1 MGNQLG
7 KRKREDASP
16 GDAHPPASCSE
27 DQPSAPVED
36 AEIEPLPRS
45 VLSRLFAI
53 RRFAPKPESPTD
65 DTPAGA
71 ATEAAPGEAASPFRH
86 LPDGVLSQI
95 FELLGLRTVAV
106 ARLMC
111 RRWRNVA
118 ETFEWR
124 NLELAVES
132 VEQLDQIASQI
143 ASGGQECGGRRWIR
157 LAPGASLRL
166 EVDRRAGVLRAS
178 DGQKSPWEAALA
190 LASACAAAS
199 GGLGEVDLTCD
210 SSGPSRSCF
219 GGLLGA
225 LAPPGGA
232 ACAALRSVSI
242 QARGLFSSYDCKG
255 LPAPAEFEPLLRP
268 FPNLEGLSLP
278 VCCTADRASAAALAQ
293 SLPRLKRLEMSV
305 GRFDAVAGL
314 ASLSS
319 LEFLQIHNE
328 AFEPPDAAPLIEGLA
343 SGPAARSLKELFCV
357 ADLSGAALRAL
368 PRLAAL
374 ESFCGP
380 LGLKADAG
388 ADDVAA
394 LGSCAALKSLAGLVA
409 ALGRSSSIADLEL
422 RLGTAETPPGA
433 TELEALAALAG
444 AARGRLSLELEV
456 DLEPGWPAQAAAALA
471 PAPPRRL
478 VLSATVSEPAM
489 EGGWLAGLAAF
500 ANCSEDIEVRVRT
513 GSDGEDGGG

>member
-1 MGNQLG
+1 
-7 KRKREDASP
+7 
-16 GDAHPPASCSE
+16 
-27 DQPSAPVED
+27 
-36 AEIEPLPRS
+36 
-45 VLSRLFAI
+45 
-53 RRFAPKPESPTD
+53 
-65 DTPAGA
+65 
-71 ATEAAPGEAASPFRH
+71 
-86 LPDGVLSQI
+86 
-95 FELLGLRTVAV
+95 
-106 ARLMC
+106 MC

-368 PRLAAL
+368 PRLTAL

-394 LGSCAALKSLAGLVA
+394 LGSCAALKSVGPLHLHSGPPGDQGRAGEQLAGLVA
-409 ALGRSSSIADLEL
+409 ALGAPPPSPTSSCASARQRRRPGHRARSA
-422 RLGTAETPPGA
+422 RGA
-433 TELEALAALAG
+433 GRRGPRAPLAG
-444 AARGRLSLELEV
+444 AGGGPRAGLAGAGRRGA
-456 DLEPGWPAQAAAALA
+456 GAGPA
-471 PAPPRRL
+471 RRL

>member
-232 ACAALRSVSI
+232 ACAALRS
-242 QARGLFSSYDCKG
+242 
-255 LPAPAEFEPLLRP
+255 
-268 FPNLEGLSLP
+268 GLSLP

>member
-1 MGNQLG
+1 
-7 KRKREDASP
+7 
-16 GDAHPPASCSE
+16 
-27 DQPSAPVED
+27 
-36 AEIEPLPRS
+36 
-45 VLSRLFAI
+45 
-53 RRFAPKPESPTD
+53 
-65 DTPAGA
+65 
-71 ATEAAPGEAASPFRH
+71 
-86 LPDGVLSQI
+86 
-95 FELLGLRTVAV
+95 
-106 ARLMC
+106 MC

-190 LASACAAAS
+190 LASA
-199 GGLGEVDLTCD
+199 
-210 SSGPSRSCF
+210 
-219 GGLLGA
+219 
-225 LAPPGGA
+225 
-232 ACAALRSVSI
+232 VSI

-268 FPNLEGLSLP
+268 SQPRGPLAP

-343 SGPAARSLKELFCV
+343 SGPAARS
-357 ADLSGAALRAL
+357 DLDYFGEH
-368 PRLAAL
+368 PRVVLT
-374 ESFCGP
+374 S
-380 LGLKADAG
+380 
-388 ADDVAA
+388 DV
-394 LGSCAALKSLAGLVA
+394 GYW
-409 ALGRSSSIADLEL
+409 RE
-422 RLGTAETPPGA
+422 RLGGMRP
-433 TELEALAALAG
+433 
-444 AARGRLSLELEV
+444 LEV
-456 DLEPGWPAQAAAALA
+456 RPSERRHQWHPGLSYRRPQDEPGVAYVQYSRHSTPA
-471 PAPPRRL
+471 
-478 VLSATVSEPAM
+478 E
-489 EGGWLAGLAAF
+489 LAAF
-500 ANCSEDIEVRVRT
+500 VLDLRPRAVLLRTPHAGREVEGRF
-513 GSDGEDGGG
+513 GELLRSQPVVAEWD